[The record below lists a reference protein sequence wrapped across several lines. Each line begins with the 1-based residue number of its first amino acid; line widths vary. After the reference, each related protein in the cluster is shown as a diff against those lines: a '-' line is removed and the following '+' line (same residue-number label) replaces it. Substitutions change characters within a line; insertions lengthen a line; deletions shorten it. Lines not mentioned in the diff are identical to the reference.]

1 MKKKVKVDV
10 FRVLSAIEDKGYEAY
25 VVGGYVRDQIL
36 IDYDSS
42 DVDIATNAPQKELMK
57 IFEKQNPKPFKYES
71 VKFRM
76 GKYRF
81 EVTHYRK
88 EEYVDGEL
96 KVTYTDDVQEDFQ
109 RRDFKVNSVYM
120 NKKGR
125 YFYTP
130 LTKKNLEER
139 ILTFIGD
146 PEKRLAEDP
155 VRILRYIYIAV
166 KCDLG
171 FETNEIIK
179 LKYLSYKYASLCT
192 EEQFQKYLK
201 LIDKL
206 NNFKKFTLVIRDLH
220 LQYFFFNHDMIAD
233 FTYEYAYY
241 VMNDF
246 KFVKFLPKEKQ
257 KIISNIKEILEVRTI
272 NNLTLYLYSLEE
284 NINAAVCMHMSKGS
298 VMDIYNK
305 MPIHSK
311 KDVAINPKMIAELI
325 HSPIDEKVKKIYN
338 RIILLIL
345 KNRMPNKYDVI
356 ADFII
361 RSDKIDNR

>member
-1 MKKKVKVDV
+1 MKQKVKINV
-10 FRVLSAIEDKGYEAY
+10 FRVLTSIEESGYEAF

-36 IDYDSS
+36 LDVDSS
-42 DVDIATNAPQKELMK
+42 DVDIATNAPQKILMK
-57 IFEKQNPKPFKYES
+57 LFKDFNPKPFKYES
-71 VKFRM
+71 IKFRM

-81 EVTHYRK
+81 EITHYRK
-88 EEYVDGEL
+88 ETFVNGKTKVEL
-96 KVTYTDDVQEDFQ
+96 TNDVQEDFQ
-109 RRDFKVNSVYM
+109 RRDFKVNSIYM
-120 NKKGR
+120 NKNGK

-130 LTKKNLEER
+130 KTKKNVEDR
-139 ILTFIGD
+139 IISFMGD
-146 PEKRLAEDP
+146 PEEKLKEDP
-155 VRILRYIYIAV
+155 VRILRYIYVSV

-171 FETNEIIK
+171 FEINEIIQ
-179 LKYLSYKYASLCT
+179 LKYIAYKYISMCT
-192 EEQFQKYLK
+192 DEQFTKYFK

-233 FTYEYAYY
+233 FTHEYAYY

-257 KIISNIKEILEVRTI
+257 KIISNIKEILETRTI

-284 NINAAVCMHMSKGS
+284 NINAAICMHMTEQN

-325 HSPIDEKVKKIYN
+325 HSPIDERVKKIYN

-345 KNRMPNKYDVI
+345 KNKMPNRYDVI

-361 RSDKIDNR
+361 RSDRIDNR